1 MRTCPTNATLLI
13 AYING
18 TYSEARNP
26 RNSLLFVGDHLQSY
40 KSVLARIDRTNN
52 VLCIN
57 HNLIG
62 YSVTTTAHI
71 SSLIS
76 LCDDYQIFIVPFDK
90 QPLQVVKWYWESI
103 EGIIPKY
110 LRSITKKEIYKSDI
124 YKLLSKVESYVE
136 YMQLDRSSE
145 EYMYKIEVTRK
156 LFKHKLL
163 KV

>member
-13 AYING
+13 DYING
-18 TYSEARNP
+18 TYQEARNP
-26 RNSLLFVGDHLQSY
+26 RDSLSFVGPNLYSY
-40 KSVLARIDRTNN
+40 TSPLARIDRTNK

-62 YSVTTTAHI
+62 YSVTTSAHI
-71 SSLIS
+71 SSLMRF
-76 LCDDYQIFIVPFDK
+76 CDNYQIFIMPFDK
-90 QPLQVVKWYWESI
+90 QPLQVIKWYWECI
-103 EGIIPKY
+103 EGLIPKY

-124 YKLLSKVESYVE
+124 HELISKVESYVD

-145 EYMYKIEVTRK
+145 EYMYKTEVTRQ

-163 KV
+163 KA

>member
-18 TYSEARNP
+18 TYQEARNP
-26 RNSLLFVGDHLQSY
+26 RDSLLFVGDHLQSY
-40 KSVLARIDRTNN
+40 KSVLARIDRTNK

-57 HNLIG
+57 HNLVG

-71 SSLIS
+71 SSLRGFCS
-76 LCDDYQIFIVPFDK
+76 NYQIFIVPFGK
-90 QPLQVVKWYWESI
+90 QPLQVIKWYWECI
-103 EGIIPKY
+103 EELIPKY

-124 YKLLSKVESYVE
+124 HELISKVESYVD

-145 EYMYKIEVTRK
+145 EYMYKTEITRQ